1 MKAKFIIVIGL
12 TLGALFVMPKLET
25 TYQKATL
32 SNDKGETVQCEV
44 NWTGLGFGDSLSDS
58 KYQACIDDYIDQ
70 GYVISRNE
78 KRVEKVGAQ
87 LLSL

>member
-1 MKAKFIIVIGL
+1 MKAKYFIVIAL
-12 TLGALFVMPKLET
+12 ILGVLVLVPRLET

-32 SNDKGETVQCEV
+32 SNDKGETVECEV
-44 NWTGLGFGDSLSDS
+44 NWTGLGFGDTQSDS
-58 KYQACIDDYIDQ
+58 EYQQCIDDYVEQ

-87 LLSL
+87 LLSF

>member
-1 MKAKFIIVIGL
+1 MKYVVVFALILGVVVIL
-12 TLGALFVMPKLET
+12 PKLET

-32 SNDKGETVQCEV
+32 INASGETVECET
-44 NWTGLGFGDSLSDS
+44 NWTGLGFGGMQSDGD
-58 KYQACIDDYIDQ
+58 YQQCIDDYVEQ

>member
-1 MKAKFIIVIGL
+1 MKMKYFVVFALILGVVVIL
-12 TLGALFVMPKLET
+12 PKLET

-44 NWTGLGFGDSLSDS
+44 SWTGFGFGETLSDG
-58 KYQACIDDYIDQ
+58 KYQQCIDDYIDQ